1 MEKEHLIRERILFA
15 ARKQF
20 LLTGYKRVTMDEIA
34 EELGMSKKTLYQ
46 FFPGKYELLDAVM
59 TNEMT
64 NAACGID
71 TIIHNT
77 EYTVPEKVQM
87 IMRFASDQFAKL
99 NPIVLYDIQKFA
111 PEIWERFENWRQ
123 EHIKKEFINLLN
135 QGVESGIF
143 RKDIC
148 VLVTLAVYA
157 SSFSLINA
165 DFLMQSNLSPAEV
178 YDSICKIIYEGI
190 YTDEGRNACGC
201 KTDEKQ

>member
-1 MEKEHLIRERILFA
+1 MEKENLTRERIILT
-15 ARKQF
+15 ARKRF

-64 NAACGID
+64 HSSCEID
-71 TIIHNT
+71 AIIHNPS
-77 EYTVPEKVQM
+77 YTVPEKVQL

-99 NPIVLYDIQKFA
+99 NPVVLYDIQKFA
-111 PEIWERFENWRQ
+111 PEVWEKFENWRN

-135 QGVESGIF
+135 QGIDSGIF

-157 SSFSLINA
+157 SSFNLINA
-165 DFLMQSNLSPAEV
+165 EFLMQSNLSPAEV

-190 YTDEGRNACGC
+190 YTEEGRKACGR
-201 KTDEKQ
+201 KND